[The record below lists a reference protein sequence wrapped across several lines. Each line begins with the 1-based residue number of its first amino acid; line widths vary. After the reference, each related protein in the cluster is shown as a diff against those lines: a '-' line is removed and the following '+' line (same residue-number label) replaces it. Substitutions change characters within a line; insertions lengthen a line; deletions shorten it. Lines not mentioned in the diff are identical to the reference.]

1 MFKNGMRPV
10 HPGEVLLE
18 DYIKPMEISVRA
30 LSLAL
35 HVPYSR
41 LREIVDGKRGI
52 SADTALRLERYFGSE
67 AHGWLALQA
76 AYDLRVA
83 EQLNAKLIKREIPP
97 LALAVVQTHIHCSP

>member
-18 DYIKPMEISVRA
+18 DYIKPMGVSVRA
-30 LSLAL
+30 VAIAL

-41 LREIVDGKRGI
+41 LSEIIKGERGV

-67 AHGWLALQA
+67 AKGWLNLQA
-76 AYDLRVA
+76 AYELRVA
-83 EQLNAKLIKREIPP
+83 EIEYGKAITKEIQP
-97 LALAVVQTHIHCSP
+97 LVLAD

>member
-1 MFKNGMRPV
+1 LEWKAEEYMVFKNGMRPV
-10 HPGEVLLE
+10 HPGEILLE
-18 DYIKPMEISVRA
+18 DYIKPLGINVRA

-41 LREIVDGKRGI
+41 LHEIVDGKRGV

-67 AHGWLALQA
+67 AQGWLNLQA

-83 EQLNAKLIKREIPP
+83 EKLSAKIISKDITP
-97 LALAVVQTHIHCSP
+97 LAMAA

>member
-18 DYIKPMEISVRA
+18 DYIKPLGISVRA
-30 LSLAL
+30 VALAL

-41 LREIVDGKRGI
+41 LSEIVKGERGV

-67 AHGWLALQA
+67 AQGWLNLQT

-83 EQLNAKLIKREIPP
+83 EKAAGKVIAKEIEP
-97 LALAVVQTHIHCSP
+97 LALAA